1 MLRLPD
7 GVDDREVAKAA
18 LAVNIVVRPLSGY
31 FLRPGEG
38 MSGLLIGYGC
48 VPEEEIVV
56 CGMALG
62 HADRDAPVNVM
73 KTERTAARD
82 FMSFRGFPE

>member
-1 MLRLPD
+1 
-7 GVDDREVAKAA
+7 VAKAA

-48 VPEEEIVV
+48 VAEEEIEPAFEKLAAVLDP
-56 CGMALG
+56 ALEG
-62 HADRDAPVNVM
+62 RG
-73 KTERTAARD
+73 ETALA
-82 FMSFRGFPE
+82 FRGRI